1 MEVTYGLD
9 VTGADERF
17 LGLLAQVAEDFESA
31 FTPGKYLV
39 ENFPILRNLP
49 TWFPCAAFHRDATL
63 FKKSFS
69 AVRNE
74 PFDRTLENMVST
86 RIHTV
91 LTAMRDLLYDVLAP
105 RRWSAMHGV
114 CHDERRR
121 GIDKGRR
128 ATGTRH
134 SGRRIHGSVVEWMI
148 AV

>member
-74 PFDRTLENMVST
+74 PFDRTLENMVSA
-86 RIHTV
+86 RIYAA
-91 LTAMRDLLYDVLAP
+91 LTAMLNVVYDILAS
-105 RRWSAMHGV
+105 RRWGAMHGV
-114 CHDERRR
+114 YYDERRG

-128 ATGTRH
+128 ATRTRH
-134 SGRRIHGSVVEWMI
+134 SGRRIHG
-148 AV
+148 